1 MPIPT
6 EVPTPQE
13 LELPR
18 ARLSGLMHDLT
29 VDLMHHQADLL
40 RAQDASE
47 FAATVF
53 RTADRLAEA
62 NARWAAMSSTIR
74 ESWGM

>member
-1 MPIPT
+1 MSIPT

-18 ARLSGLMHDLT
+18 TRLSGLIHDLT

-40 RAQDASE
+40 RAYDAAE
-47 FAATVF
+47 FATTIL

-62 NARWAAMSSTIR
+62 NERWAAMSSTIR